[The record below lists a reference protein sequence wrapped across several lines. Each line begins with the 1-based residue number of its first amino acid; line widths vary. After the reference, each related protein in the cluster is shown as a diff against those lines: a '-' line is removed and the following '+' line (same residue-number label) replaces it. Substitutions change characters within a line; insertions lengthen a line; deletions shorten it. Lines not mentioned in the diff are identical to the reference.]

1 MPVYFVQ
8 GKLGSGKT
16 LAGIHRIQEALNQG
30 RRVATNI
37 DLNLEHLV
45 NPWAK
50 KTFVLRMPDKPSGF
64 DFDALPLGY
73 DGDYKSE
80 DFNGDLHLDE
90 CAIWFNSRNWN
101 DKGRASIIEWIV
113 HARKK
118 RWNIYFYVQD
128 IDVVDKQARDMFAE
142 HLVTCKRTDRFNIP
156 FIGWIINP
164 IMKTAV
170 GKKLPLPKYHLAT
183 VQYGTSQFS
192 PIVDRWWYKGQKLYA
207 AYDTEQQFYPPEH
220 PDAVGLHSV
229 LPPWYV
235 YGRYFSR
242 MEHLKNAFRDFKV
255 TRLHF
260 FSIGAGIA
268 YLLTNFAVTAM
279 PEVPKK
285 GFMGCNDA
293 YKALYGSCDA
303 YPVEKTQSASTS
315 PSQSKKPEPI
325 KSEPFKEIYVTGSVM
340 SGKGQHYTF
349 KLDGKPFDAYSSGY
363 TVESVDWCTAII
375 ERGNL
380 RQVVYCNPTFDTDSP
395 QQQIASA
402 ATPANPVNVVAT
414 IPESITNL
422 VNQGLLCPHF
432 GVI

>member
-37 DLNLEHLV
+37 DLRLEKLV

-64 DFDALPLGY
+64 DFNALPLGY
-73 DGDYKSE
+73 EGDYKSE

-90 CAIWFNSRNWN
+90 CAIWFNSRTWN
-101 DKGRASIIEWIV
+101 DKSRSSIIEWIV

-156 FIGWIINP
+156 FIGWILNP
-164 IMKTAV
+164 IMKTAL
-170 GKKLPLPKYHLAT
+170 GKKLPLPKFHLGT

-192 PIVDRWWYKGQKLYA
+192 PVVDRWWYNGKKLYD
-207 AYDTEQQFYPPEH
+207 AYNTEQQFYPPEH
-220 PDAVGLHSV
+220 PDSTSLYSV

-235 YGRYFSR
+235 YGRYHTR
-242 MEHLKNAFRDFKV
+242 MEHFKNALRNFKV
-255 TRLHF
+255 SGLHF
-260 FSIGAGIA
+260 FSVGALLA
-268 YLLTNFAVTAM
+268 YLLTNLAVTAM
-279 PEVPKK
+279 PEIPKK
-285 GFMGCNDA
+285 GFIGCNDA

-303 YPVEKTQSASTS
+303 YPVEKPKIDSKSSNSVSPASIAA
-315 PSQSKKPEPI
+315 KKAETLQDI
-325 KSEPFKEIYVTGSVM
+325 FVTGSVL
-340 SGKGQHYTF
+340 SGREQHYTF
-349 KLDGKPFDAYSSGY
+349 KLSGRPFDPYVSGY
-363 TVESVDWCTAII
+363 RVESVDWCTAII
-375 ERGNL
+375 ERGDL
-380 RQVVYCNPTFDTDSP
+380 RQIVYCNPSFDSDLGSPNLMRETPRESDSVTVTASLPGSLTD
-395 QQQIASA
+395 AL
-402 ATPANPVNVVAT
+402 T
-414 IPESITNL
+414 E
-422 VNQGLLCPHF
+422 
-432 GVI
+432 

>member
-37 DLNLEHLV
+37 DLRLEKLI

-50 KTFVLRMPDKPSGF
+50 KTFVLRMPDKPSGH
-64 DFDALPLGY
+64 DFNALPLGY

-80 DFNGDLHLDE
+80 DSNGDLHLDE

-101 DKGRASIIEWIV
+101 DKSRASIIEWII

-156 FIGWIINP
+156 FIGWILNP
-164 IMKTAV
+164 IMKSAL
-170 GKKLPLPKYHLAT
+170 GKKLPLPKYHLGT

-192 PIVDRWWYKGQKLYA
+192 PIVDRWWYKGQALYD

-220 PDAVGLHSV
+220 PDAVSLYTV

-235 YGRYFSR
+235 YGRHFSKK
-242 MEHLKNAFRDFKV
+242 EHFKNALRNFKI
-255 TRLHF
+255 TGLHF
-260 FSIGAGIA
+260 FSVGAGIA
-268 YLLTNFAVTAM
+268 YLFTNLAVTAM

-303 YPVEKTQSASTS
+303 YPVEKTAKAISSVSSSSTVASSST
-315 PSQSKKPEPI
+315 PVKTG
-325 KSEPFKEIYVTGSVM
+325 FLDDAFVTGSVM

-349 KLDGKPFDAYSSGY
+349 KVAGRPFDAYSAGY
-363 TVESVDWCTAII
+363 EVESVDWCTAILQRDSI
-375 ERGNL
+375 
-380 RQVVYCNPTFDTDSP
+380 RQIVYCNPYFDSDTPDSP
-395 QQQIASA
+395 VTIAKQSEPVTVTASLPDSLTSA
-402 ATPANPVNVVAT
+402 L
-414 IPESITNL
+414 TN
-422 VNQGLLCPHF
+422 
-432 GVI
+432 